1 MWCTLFTAL
10 TRDNHDAWWG
20 DGKTTAQ
27 RGFIW
32 LMTRP
37 PAADRDS
44 VELRPGLPDQQRHPS
59 WLHRCRAKA
68 RSNRGV
74 AIVEAAFIT
83 PVFFALVLGIMEGGL
98 YMKDYLAMSNAV
110 RAGARSASAAGAD
123 GEADLY
129 TLYDISNEAGA
140 LGGNQ
145 IQYVVV
151 YKASGIGT
159 APTATCSGGTS
170 AAGTC
175 NVYTPADIAKA
186 VAQVKEQSAQAAAVA
201 AGQTRT
207 LDSSKIWFGCLTT
220 GVRAGQ
226 SPDRYWCPGTRAD
239 ARSSNN
245 KAGPDYVGV
254 WMKVN
259 HGWVTKMFGNTTT
272 MTDQSVIQIE
282 PRSE

>member
-1 MWCTLFTAL
+1 
-10 TRDNHDAWWG
+10 
-20 DGKTTAQ
+20 
-27 RGFIW
+27 
-32 LMTRP
+32 
-37 PAADRDS
+37 
-44 VELRPGLPDQQRHPS
+44 V
-59 WLHRCRAKA
+59 RARA

-98 YMKDYLAMSNAV
+98 YMKDYLAMSSAV

-123 GEADLY
+123 GQADLY
-129 TLYDISNEAGA
+129 TLYDISNEASG

-145 IQYVVV
+145 IQYVVI
-151 YKASGIGT
+151 YKATGFGA
-159 APTATCSGGTS
+159 APSASCQAGTS
-170 AAGTC
+170 SQGDLSGTPPTRAGAC

-186 VAQVKEQSAQAAAVA
+186 VVQVKELSAQADAVA

-207 LDSSKIWFGCLTT
+207 LDASKMWFGCLTT
-220 GVRAGQ
+220 GPHANA
-226 SPDRYWCPGTRAD
+226 SPDRYWCPGLRAD
-239 ARSSNN
+239 ARSSNS
-245 KAGPDYVGV
+245 KSGPDYVGV

-282 PRSE
+282 PRAE